1 MPKQYSYQNH
11 PVVYKVSI
19 SGQDVTSDIQSIQ
32 GIETSLDYP
41 NINEF
46 RVNEATLVLQD
57 PDNDYNP
64 YKTGPLPEDKNFYE
78 RNGGM
83 ETPAITQSGYRSPVV
98 IEAGFLVDGV
108 AEADR
113 MQTIYAG
120 QILNIY
126 KDAKT
131 KDVRIICSDES
142 QKIRDE
148 PVTDFGVQK
157 KMRVE
162 SSGGSLHGNYP
173 FFSGLTQPSE
183 DSVSGTEG
191 TNTLDRKRVLRTEG
205 PLDSNN
211 FRETAFGIET
221 EGKPTEDDPILTFKA
236 PWRSR
241 TIESLIQKLLAK
253 YQITNHDIQ
262 LPIESV
268 GEHFSNLGKA
278 EYETAFNSDIVR
290 PSGVNPGIWQWSGTV
305 TDMMQGEMDHII
317 YLLVSQHGS
326 PLRNEPLAVARQPKI
341 IKWNLQSDERT
352 VVVNLAGSSSNV
364 EAWKFAANSDFSTF
378 YVLACDPVYVGAG
391 QPGSSGL
398 VTRPGFEFG
407 SYNPSEYNN
416 AADVKTKILR
426 VPSANMPNPTSEIY
440 IQQSN
445 LGGSAL
451 FPQVAM
457 HYHLGFTSSTS
468 TSPNRFSNRQ
478 GSLPDSRRN
487 FVFDPEGNILYYPY
501 ANKTVFGVAK
511 MNTAASVS
519 STNPSSIIQADR
531 DRDGFNSAGFD
542 FWIGADDL
550 YFAFT
555 EIDTRATQRNSRF
568 RIVRSTK

>member
-1 MPKQYSYQNH
+1 MATKEHSYQNH
-11 PVVYKVSI
+11 PVIYKVSI
-19 SGQDVTSDIQSIQ
+19 LGRDVTNDIQSIQ

-57 PDNDYNP
+57 PDNNYNP
-64 YKTGPLPEDKNFYE
+64 YNPTNFYKTY
-78 RNGGM
+78 GTTALTM
-83 ETPAITQSGYRSPVV
+83 IDPPITESGYRSPVV
-98 IEAGFLVDGV
+98 IEAGFIVNGREIL
-108 AEADR
+108 E
-113 MQTIYAG
+113 TIYAG

-126 KDAKT
+126 KDAKS

-148 PVTDFGVQK
+148 PVTNFGVEK
-157 KMRVE
+157 KMLVE
-162 SSGGSLHGNYP
+162 STGGSLHGNYP

-191 TNTLDRKRVLRTEG
+191 GDNLVKKRVLRTEG
-205 PLDSNN
+205 PLNSRH

-221 EGKPTEDDPILTFKA
+221 EGRPADDDPILTFKA

-241 TIESLIQKLLAK
+241 TVKSLIEKLLAK
-253 YQITNHDIQ
+253 YEIRDSDIQ
-262 LPIESV
+262 LPIASV
-268 GEHFSNLGKA
+268 DQHFSNLGKA
-278 EYETAFNSDIVR
+278 EYETAFSDTSITD
-290 PSGVNPGIWQWSGTV
+290 PGVWQWSGAI
-305 TDMMQGEMDHII
+305 TDMMKGENDNII
-317 YLLVSQHGS
+317 YLLISQHGS
-326 PLRNEPLAVARQPKI
+326 PLRNEPLAATRQPKI
-341 IKWNLQSDERT
+341 IKWNLQTDERT
-352 VVVNLAGSSSNV
+352 VVIELTSSSTNV
-364 EAWKFAANSDFSTF
+364 EAWRFAANPTFTTF
-378 YVLACDPVYVGAG
+378 YVLACDPVYMGAG

-426 VPSANMPNPTSEIY
+426 VINVNTENMTPSVSPY
-440 IQQSN
+440 IQRSN

-468 TSPNRFSNRQ
+468 TSPNRYSNRQ

-501 ANKTVFGVAK
+501 ASKTVFGVAK
-511 MNTAASVS
+511 TNTGSPIS

-542 FWIGADDL
+542 FWIGADNV

-555 EIDTRATQRNSRF
+555 EIDTRAAQRNSRF